1 MPLTISRREMV
12 STVASSDTSGMK
24 GSKISHSASVRSEG
38 YAFRSLISSS
48 PFLGFLHMLL
58 LSFIGLGTW
67 FLHFLREL
75 DEQVPIDIFL
85 QAMHDADSSVQ
96 HLAAA
101 ALLRRLLK

>member
-67 FLHFLREL
+67 FLHFLRHVCYPFERCPHRQPL
-75 DEQVPIDIFL
+75 KRIAPCCQHQQSTQQVPY
-85 QAMHDADSSVQ
+85 
-96 HLAAA
+96 
-101 ALLRRLLK
+101 